1 MADSTSPGEPRVAR
15 SASVRPSVIPTRAG
29 GKITVLGDVA
39 ILRPRKRPRLDF
51 RRGEVLVAVL
61 SALLVHV
68 GAIGALRAAHLD
80 RKAALPDI
88 DPGAARAIRVVPT
101 IDLDSPLLKLG
112 GTKQYKLPEAWSRPA
127 PTPSAAP
134 APAARAAGFG
144 KQVDVYDDPK
154 PAKAAEDI
162 YAEEGHPMGV
172 DGGTEK
178 DPLKARVVDLYRA
191 RVIGWF
197 SSRFRVRGTGL
208 SRAELAALRAP
219 ASVEVS
225 SDLRVVGYTLGASGN
240 AAFDAAA
247 RAALE
252 SSKGDRIPPP
262 PEQYPDVLRGRIS
275 LSFVCTEDRCN

>member
-1 MADSTSPGEPRVAR
+1 MSPDDPRVAR
-15 SASVRPSVIPTRAG
+15 SASVRPSIIPTRAG
-29 GKITVLGDVA
+29 GRITVLGDVA
-39 ILRPRKRPRLDF
+39 ILRPRARPRHDF
-51 RRGEVLVAVL
+51 RRGEIVVAVL

-88 DPGAARAIRVVPT
+88 DRGAAQAIRVIPMV
-101 IDLDSPLLKLG
+101 DLDSPLLKLG

-154 PAKAAEDI
+154 PARPADDI
-162 YAEEGHPMGV
+162 YADEGHPMGV

-178 DPLKARVVDLYRA
+178 DPLKARVVDLYRS

-197 SSRFRVRGTGL
+197 SARFRVRGTGL
-208 SRAELAALRAP
+208 PQAELARLRAP
-219 ASVEVS
+219 ASVDVS
-225 SDLRVVGYTLGASGN
+225 ADLRVTGYSLGPSGN

-252 SSKGDRIPPP
+252 GARGERIPPP